1 MTEKSIDASI
11 IRTAM
16 HKAVD
21 QLIDTFEGLPK
32 SALTGA
38 ADDEEIVFIKA
49 VHTFREQPWFQE
61 TAADYEPDTVHYRL
75 TALGQRNEQW
85 ARINEETKESALASQ
100 KEWNEKHAGVEE
112 QKWNSLR
119 PRELPIVD
127 LRTRP
132 GYHLLDENGGSL
144 QELFRE
150 NLY

>member
-21 QLIDTFEGLPK
+21 HLIDTFEGLPK

-38 ADDEEIVFIKA
+38 ADEEIVFIRA
-49 VHTFREQPWFQE
+49 DHTFREQPWFQD
-61 TAADYEPDTVHYRL
+61 TAADYDHDTVHHRL
-75 TALGQRNEQW
+75 TALGQRNDQW
-85 ARINEETKESALASQ
+85 VRINEENKDSTLAAQ
-100 KEWNEKHAGVEE
+100 KEWDEKHAGVTEE
-112 QKWNSLR
+112 KWNNPR

-127 LRTRP
+127 LRTRA

>member
-1 MTEKSIDASI
+1 MTEKTIDASV

-21 QLIDTFEGLPK
+21 QLIDTIEGLPQ

-38 ADDEEIVFIKA
+38 ADDEEIAFIGA
-49 VHTFREQPWFQE
+49 DHTFREQPWFQE
-61 TAADYEPDTVHYRL
+61 TAADYDQDTLHHRL
-75 TALGQRNEQW
+75 EALEERNVRW
-85 ARINEETKESALASQ
+85 AEINEETKDSVTAAQ
-100 KEWNEKHAGVEE
+100 KEWDEQNAGVEE
-112 QKWNSLR
+112 GKWNSPR
-119 PRELPIVD
+119 PRQLPVVD
-127 LRTRP
+127 LRSRA